1 MVVKNKKIVQV
12 VCTYPPYQGGTGAVA
27 FNFKKYLKKL
37 YNIDSLVL
45 TPDYKRGKKNEDKEV
60 IYLNAKIKTGN
71 AAFIPGLYK
80 YLKEADIVIFHAPF
94 FGAVETLLWNLKFS
108 KQKPKVIVY
117 YHQDPLIDKGLRKYI
132 FNFYNKFVYPKL
144 FQKADRVLA
153 SSLDYAENS
162 LLTPH
167 YKKNP
172 GKFRAVPLGVDT
184 KKFFPIEDIHIVNR
198 AKEKYRL
205 DFDKP
210 IITFVGGLGQ
220 SHYFKGIKYL
230 LEAGKKLQDENIDFG
245 KIVLNGTGNLV
256 DEYKAYAKKL
266 GISDKVEIIHT
277 LSAEDLNIM
286 YNFSTVNVLPSE
298 DTSSEVFG
306 LVSVEAMATKTP
318 VITSNIVGVRTVTE
332 DRKTGFLI
340 EAGNVDAL
348 ADRLKQILVNPELAK
363 TMGEAAYERV
373 NKLFIWEQTVGRLK
387 DVIEE
392 LCLE

>member
-1 MVVKNKKIVQV
+1 MVVKNKKIIQV

-37 YNIDSLVL
+37 YAIDSLVL
-45 TPDYKRGKKNEDKEV
+45 TPKYKADYKNDDKDV
-60 IYLNAKIKTGN
+60 IYINSKIKTGN
-71 AAFIPGLYK
+71 AAFIPGIYK

-94 FGAVETLLWNLKFS
+94 FGAVEPLLWNLKFS
-108 KQKPKVIVY
+108 KKKPKVIVY
-117 YHQDPLIDKGLRKYI
+117 YHQDPLIDKGFRKYV

-144 FQKADRVLA
+144 FKKVDRILA

-167 YKKNP
+167 YKKTP

-184 KKFFPIEDIHIVNR
+184 KRFYPIEDIHIINR
-198 AKEKYRL
+198 IKEKYRL
-205 DFDKP
+205 PFDKP

-230 LEAGKKLQDENIDFG
+230 LEAGKKLQDEKIDFG
-245 KIVLNGTGNLV
+245 KIVLIGRGNLV
-256 DEYKAYAKKL
+256 DEYKAYAAKL
-266 GISDKVEIIHT
+266 GISDKVSILT
-277 LSAEDLNIM
+277 KVEDDELNII
-286 YNFSTVNVLPSE
+286 YNLSMVNILPSE
-298 DTSSEVFG
+298 NTSSEVFG

-332 DRKTGFLI
+332 EGKTGFLI
-340 EAGNVDAL
+340 KSGNVDEL
-348 ADRLKQILVNPELAK
+348 ADRLKRLLLNPDLAK

-373 NKLFIWEQTVGRLK
+373 NKLFTWEQTVGRLK

-392 LCLE
+392 LCVE